1 MAKPDAA
8 TLRADPEAAA
18 EYPAD
23 DAGAD
28 EHLHATAQHPGFLR
42 LRAGPTAAANP
53 PAAHPAVDGAG
64 PTAAADVPTAGPT
77 AAAVPPANVPGIDEH
92 LHADVQ
98 HPSLLRPGR
107 DAPCPGGHPR
117 NPAGRDTG
125 PNKKDPEEKRWA
137 IFFLATHVHALL
149 QGRGLTAPALFMP
162 TEFPRIVF
170 AGNSSHC
177 IKSGAF
183 EGYGYHN
190 RIL

>member
-42 LRAGPTAAANP
+42 LRAGRTAAANP

-64 PTAAADVPTAGPT
+64 PAAAAADLPAAGPAT
-77 AAAVPPANVPGIDEH
+77 AAIVPADGAGVDEH

-98 HPSLLRPGR
+98 HPPLLPAGR
-107 DAPCPGGHPR
+107 DAPCSAGRAR
-117 NPAGRDTG
+117 NPAG
-125 PNKKDPEEKRWA
+125 KKW
-137 IFFLATHVHALL
+137 
-149 QGRGLTAPALFMP
+149 GR
-162 TEFPRIVF
+162 R
-170 AGNSSHC
+170 S
-177 IKSGAF
+177 
-183 EGYGYHN
+183 
-190 RIL
+190 

>member
-125 PNKKDPEEKRWA
+125 PNKKDPEEKLWA
-137 IFFLATHVHALL
+137 IFFLATHVHELL
-149 QGRGLTAPALFMP
+149 QGQGLTAPALFMP

-170 AGNSSHC
+170 TGSTISEKSPSSD
-177 IKSGAF
+177 SV
-183 EGYGYHN
+183 N
-190 RIL
+190 RTNPPTS

>member
-42 LRAGPTAAANP
+42 LRAGPTAAADP
-53 PAAHPAVDGAG
+53 PA
-64 PTAAADVPTAGPT
+64 T
-77 AAAVPPANVPGIDEH
+77 VPGIDEH

-125 PNKKDPEEKRWA
+125 PNKKDPEEKLWA
-137 IFFLATHVHALL
+137 IFFLATHVHELL

-170 AGNSSHC
+170 TGSPLYRDIEAGSSL
-177 IKSGAF
+177 AF
-183 EGYGYHN
+183 GSSITS
-190 RIL
+190 RRQK